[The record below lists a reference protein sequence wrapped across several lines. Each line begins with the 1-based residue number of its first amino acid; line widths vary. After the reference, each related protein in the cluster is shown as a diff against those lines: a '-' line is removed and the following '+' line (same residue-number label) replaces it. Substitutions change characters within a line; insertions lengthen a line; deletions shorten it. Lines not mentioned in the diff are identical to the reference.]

1 MTPSNI
7 ARSYITPPAIHGRS
21 SGNIVHI
28 VLNLRSGLFVLLTAL
43 GAASQ
48 GACGSG
54 AAKEGDASTS
64 DGLVTIDSR
73 VLPDTGPAIDAAHPG
88 DFIAADVDG
97 VTVRAE
103 LTPTCGTKGANPG
116 EIWVN
121 AGTTSPT
128 LGWTLYVPNSV
139 GTSGCIPDWVA
150 LFEAGRMLR
159 SDRGSCTVTVTAAA
173 PALGDALE
181 GTFTATL
188 TTLTSPV
195 ETAIVTNGAFH
206 VTRNFE

>member
-1 MTPSNI
+1 MMQSLMP
-7 ARSYITPPAIHGRS
+7 R
-21 SGNIVHI
+21 
-28 VLNLRSGLFVLLTAL
+28 LRSLLLGLC
-43 GAASQ
+43 AASQ
-48 GACGSG
+48 GACGGG
-54 AAKEGDASTS
+54 AAKAGDASAG
-64 DGLVTIDSR
+64 DGLVTIDGR
-73 VLPDTGPAIDAAHPG
+73 IQPDTGPAIDAAHPG

-103 LTPTCGTKGANPG
+103 LTPTGGTKGAAPG

-121 AGTTSPT
+121 AGTTSAT

-139 GTSGCIPDWVA
+139 GTSTCIPDWVA

-159 SDRGSCTVTVTAAA
+159 SDRGSCSVTVTVAA
-173 PALGDALE
+173 PALGDVLE

-195 ETAIVTNGAFH
+195 QTAVVTSGAFH